1 LTGRSSIPETA
12 AIESRGRRV
21 LDAPPSRGMTAA
33 GYDCLGEPARKK
45 SREPA
50 SVFAAAGSGW
60 GSLLSWEETAVG
72 RRLGLADEQ
81 PPTQSRFAARR
92 L

>member
-1 LTGRSSIPETA
+1 
-12 AIESRGRRV
+12 
-21 LDAPPSRGMTAA
+21 MTAA
-33 GYDCLGEPARKK
+33 GTTVLESPHEKK

-81 PPTQSRFAARR
+81 PPTQTRFAARR